1 MEPGISFFCLNSKGY
16 LPQPPRVWSRVQNSC
31 SLISGPEEGEFVQV
45 PYSEKIVPYEELGAK
60 IAMLNKGNVLQYKKN
75 SSNLTKQQIYSL
87 IAKGQWTNR
96 TKTWATQ
103 SDRGYTNPN
112 NQSYIRVGATNVTL
126 DGVPTFL
133 PVTCPRFP
141 IINNGVLPVIAGG
154 GTQNN
159 VLPPPVPPA
168 PNAGGSVIP
177 LVPVAPVEPI
187 VIQDFGNLV
196 CGTFENLCTG
206 EIIRPILL
214 DNCHPTTDSD
224 VPGPIEE
231 LCWNDGN
238 PTWYPRQRYV
248 MSNSTDKWPVNAQLG
263 NAVIFDAP
271 TLSATMLCN
280 VITLSWT
287 FDPFYTS
294 FNIYQD
300 GLIIANVNGFT
311 NTYNVFVYN
320 AGTYSFYIKGVNGN
334 TESEASN
341 TVSVSISQT
350 PAPVL
355 LPITTVCDDATLNWT
370 NSSPCSLTY
379 QVYETTLGLIATTTN
394 TTYNF
399 TLQDNV
405 SYTFYVV
412 AFLGSIASANSNI
425 ESAIYVSFSAPTIS
439 AGVVYTLNIDVNN
452 VYTYQFTSGTG
463 TITFNSGITNAEILV
478 VGPGGNGGPGDANQV
493 IDEGPG
499 GGGGAGGQ
507 INNQSNISFITNQIC
522 NVVVGTNPTS
532 SVFDT
537 YNAAA
542 GANGVII
549 TGGVGVN
556 GGGSGGK
563 GGLGTGLAGP
573 TAGANGT
580 LYTIGSIVNITYSGG
595 GGGGS
600 IGPGGGQTGGAGG
613 TGGGG
618 KGSNSGGGVCNPG
631 VANTGGGGGGSSTT
645 DQPVPIPG
653 CPGGSGVVIL
663 SFQAPIC

>member
-31 SLISGPEEGEFVQV
+31 SLITGPEEGEFVQV
-45 PYSEKIVPYEELGAK
+45 PYSKKIVPYAELGTN
-60 IAMLNKGNVLQYKKN
+60 IAMLSKGNVLQYKKN

-126 DGVPTFL
+126 DGAPTFL

-141 IINNGVLPVIAGG
+141 IINNGVLPAIAGG

-263 NAVIFDAP
+263 CAIKFDELILTA
-271 TLSATMLCN
+271 SIISCN
-280 VITLSWT
+280 VIVLSWNL
-287 FDPFYTS
+287 DPFYTS
-294 FNIYQD
+294 FNIYED
-300 GLIIANVNGFT
+300 GLIIAIVNGIT
-311 NTYNVFVYN
+311 NTYTVIVDN
-320 AGTYSFYIKGVNGN
+320 AGTLTFNIKGINGN
-334 TESEASN
+334 VKTSSN
-341 TVSVSISQT
+341 NIYVTIDPNLYT
-350 PAPVL
+350 
-355 LPITTVCDDATLNWT
+355 IATFGNINVT
-370 NSSPCSLTY
+370 KYSSNGYNAIVFDNSSTSFRNGTCIINFCFDIPNTSI
-379 QVYETTLGLIATTTN
+379 LI
-394 TTYNF
+394 
-399 TLQDNV
+399 
-405 SYTFYVV
+405 
-412 AFLGSIASANSNI
+412 
-425 ESAIYVSFSAPTIS
+425 
-439 AGVVYTLNIDVNN
+439 
-452 VYTYQFTSGTG
+452 
-463 TITFNSGITNAEILV
+463 
-478 VGPGGNGGPGDANQV
+478 VGG
-493 IDEGPG
+493 G
-499 GGGGAGGQ
+499 GGGGAGDKHPPSPSAGV
-507 INNQSNISFITNQIC
+507 NS
-522 NVVVGTNPTS
+522 
-532 SVFDT
+532 
-537 YNAAA
+537 A
-542 GANGVII
+542 GA
-549 TGGVGVN
+549 GG
-556 GGGSGGK
+556 GGGSITYLTGQTISGSIDNNVTVGFGGAGKSPGNGGFGYLTGQAGTASIFSSYTAGGGGGGRGDGSTTVGGGDGGSSSSGYGGGGGGGGASIASPAGAATK
-563 GGLGTGLAGP
+563 GGPGGIGSLGNGLSGGNAGIFPLAITTGGTGGDNALISVTVP
-573 TAGANGT
+573 FTSIPVT
-580 LYTIGSIVNITYSGG
+580 LYLGGGG

-600 IGPGGGQTGGAGG
+600 VSGGSAGKG
-613 TGGGG
+613 TGGFGG
-618 KGSNSGGGVCNPG
+618 TTIGSSPGKTASSGIANS
-631 VANTGGGGGGSSTT
+631 AYGGGGGGSGINATSSLAIGGNGGNGT
-645 DQPVPIPG
+645 VIIWWPI
-653 CPGGSGVVIL
+653 
-663 SFQAPIC
+663 